1 MSATI
6 TPCLWFD
13 QQAQQAVDFYVSLLP
28 ESASGRIAHYPK
40 SDVKIDGM
48 PPEGS
53 ILTIE
58 FTLCGQLFTA
68 LNGGPF
74 FKFTPAISL
83 CLEVPDAETASSIF
97 KELSQSGSVLMPLQK
112 YPFSEC
118 FGWVEDRFGLSW
130 QINATGTAKPVIAP
144 GLMFVR
150 EHCGQAEEAMLTYAN
165 LIPGSNVESIV
176 RYGAEEPPN
185 KEGTIKIAAFSLA
198 GVPFRAMDNAFDHE
212 FDFTEAV
219 SFQIY
224 CPDQQS
230 IDRYWDAL
238 SKDGPVEDQQCGWLR
253 DRFGV
258 SWQIVPD
265 FLGEV
270 MVDPVSA
277 EPVMAALHTMKKLDY
292 QALKDAAA
300 QRAARQ

>member
-1 MSATI
+1 
-6 TPCLWFD
+6 
-13 QQAQQAVDFYVSLLP
+13 QAQQAVDFYVSLLP

-130 QINATGTAKPVIAP
+130 QINATGT
-144 GLMFVR
+144 
-150 EHCGQAEEAMLTYAN
+150 
-165 LIPGSNVESIV
+165 
-176 RYGAEEPPN
+176 
-185 KEGTIKIAAFSLA
+185 
-198 GVPFRAMDNAFDHE
+198 
-212 FDFTEAV
+212 
-219 SFQIY
+219 
-224 CPDQQS
+224 
-230 IDRYWDAL
+230 
-238 SKDGPVEDQQCGWLR
+238 
-253 DRFGV
+253 
-258 SWQIVPD
+258 
-265 FLGEV
+265 
-270 MVDPVSA
+270 
-277 EPVMAALHTMKKLDY
+277 
-292 QALKDAAA
+292 
-300 QRAARQ
+300 